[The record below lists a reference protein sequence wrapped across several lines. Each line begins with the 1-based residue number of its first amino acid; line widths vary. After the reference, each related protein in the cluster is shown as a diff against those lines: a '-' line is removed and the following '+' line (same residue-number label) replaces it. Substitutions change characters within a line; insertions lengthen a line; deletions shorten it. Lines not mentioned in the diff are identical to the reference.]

1 MLRAVLLLAC
11 AAKVAAFAT
20 VPAGEPACVDAD
32 PEAIESEYAE
42 GLAQAIEDGEIP
54 EGTTLASCA
63 DVAAGGGCDEEEAA
77 AACCATCALPQRMT
91 YGSGFKLPCFSNS
104 RRCKKKNKKRNH
116 KGWNAWGNAANT
128 VTLNAGVVIGSAA
141 ILN

>member
-63 DVAAGGGCDEEEAA
+63 DVAAGGGCAEEEAA

-91 YGSGFKLPCFSNS
+91 YGSGWKLPCLTKKCKC
-104 RRCKKKNKKRNH
+104 RRCRENRWRASRECPYHWFVKYDGGH
-116 KGWNAWGNAANT
+116 AC
-128 VTLNAGVVIGSAA
+128 
-141 ILN
+141 